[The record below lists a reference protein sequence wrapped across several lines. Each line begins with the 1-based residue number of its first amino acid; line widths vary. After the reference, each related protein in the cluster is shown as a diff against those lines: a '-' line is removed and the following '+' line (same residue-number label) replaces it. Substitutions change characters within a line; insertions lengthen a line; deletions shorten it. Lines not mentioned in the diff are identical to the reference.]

1 MLARYREGGPA
12 GLVSGRR
19 GKPSNNAMAEAA
31 RREAMERVRERYP
44 DFGPT
49 FAREKLVEVHGLR
62 LSAET
67 LRKWMIADGL
77 WRAKT
82 RREVRT
88 HQSRPRRE
96 CLGDL
101 VQIDGSPHAWFE
113 DRGPACVLIV
123 YVDDATTRL
132 LATGFFA
139 EETTEA
145 YMQTTRA
152 HLAAHGRPVAYYSDR
167 HSVFRVNKKDRED
180 ALTQFSR
187 ALRTLYIGRSTRAAA
202 RHLRHG
208 GGREADSGGGRQNR
222 ARARR
227 RGEGGAAGA
236 AGLQAA
242 AGPSLAATVQAR
254 RRERGGRRM
263 KLRAAAATPWNYG

>member
-31 RREAMERVRERYP
+31 RREAMEWVRERHP

-77 WRAKT
+77 WRAKA
-82 RREVRT
+82 RREV
-88 HQSRPRRE
+88 
-96 CLGDL
+96 
-101 VQIDGSPHAWFE
+101 
-113 DRGPACVLIV
+113 
-123 YVDDATTRL
+123 
-132 LATGFFA
+132 
-139 EETTEA
+139 
-145 YMQTTRA
+145 RA

-187 ALRTLYIGRSTRAAA
+187 ALRTLYIGRSARAAA

-208 GGREADSGGGRQNR
+208 GGREADSGGERQNR
-222 ARARR
+222 ARERR

-242 AGPSLAATVQAR
+242 AGPSWR
-254 RRERGGRRM
+254 RPF
-263 KLRAAAATPWNYG
+263 KPAAASVAAGG